1 VARCNLFSMGHDLGR
16 LIEFFLRLAFKFA
29 RRIGTGD
36 WPVYK
41 SIVIYSR
48 LETSFTG
55 CLVVTIRYKYR
66 NADTRYDGTYKQP
79 FVNVNYAEAYLRRHP
94 GGSEFPVIV
103 SPHLPSWSIP
113 VEGKIEFVKAG

>member
-1 VARCNLFSMGHDLGR
+1 MMGFGLGR
-16 LIEFFLRLAFKFA
+16 LIEFFLRLAIKFA

-36 WPVYK
+36 WPVYN

-55 CLVVTIRYKYR
+55 CLVVIIHYKYR
-66 NADTRYDGTYKQP
+66 NAGERYDSTYRQP
-79 FVNVNYAEAYLRRHP
+79 FANRNYAEAYLRRHP

-103 SPHLPSWSIP
+103 SPHQPSWSIP
-113 VEGKIEFVKAG
+113 VEGRIEFVKAG